1 MLDFQTV
8 NPIQDG
14 LSANLFGTGGGADSA
29 PPPKFSACGAR
40 RAPKLI
46 HPKSCDVYEAN
57 KKKIGPIAQKLGP
70 WAPIQNFNLMAD
82 LAERHILR
90 KFR

>member
-1 MLDFQTV
+1 MSHIFLPLTCILNLSKTNCHHVPFNHKHIF

-14 LSANLFGTGGGADSA
+14 LSANLFGTGRGGFR

-70 WAPIQNFNLMAD
+70 
-82 LAERHILR
+82 
-90 KFR
+90 

>member
-1 MLDFQTV
+1 MKICRV

-14 LSANLFGTGGGADSA
+14 LSDNLFGKGGGRI
-29 PPPKFSACGAR
+29 PPPLKFSACGAR
-40 RAPKLI
+40 RAPKSI
-46 HPKSCDVYEAN
+46 PPKSCDVYEAN